1 MSLEILYIV
10 FYSYLLG
17 SLPFGLILTK
27 TFLNKDLRNIGSGNI
42 GATNV
47 LRTGKKSL
55 GILTLILD
63 CLKAYI
69 VVTAT
74 NKFFSDYVF
83 LSALLCF
90 LGHIFPVWLK
100 FNGGKGVAVFLG
112 VLFALSINYALLFIV
127 CWTIILIL
135 TKYSSLSSLI
145 TTGVIFLYSVYVNI
159 SSESIF
165 FFIILVLI
173 IYTHRKNVIR
183 LKNKSEDKIN
193 L

>member
-1 MSLEILYIV
+1 VSLEILYIV
-10 FYSYLLG
+10 IYSYFLG

-27 TFLNKDLRNIGSGNI
+27 IFLHKDLRNVGSGNI

-55 GILTLILD
+55 GVLTLLLD
-63 CLKAYI
+63 SLKAYI
-69 VVTAT
+69 AVTVT
-74 NKFFSDYVF
+74 SKFFTDYIY

-112 VLFALSINYALLFIV
+112 VLFALSINYGIIFVV

-135 TKYSSLSSLI
+135 TKYSSLSSLL
-145 TTGVIFLYSVYVNI
+145 TTGIIFMYSIYLNI
-159 SSESIF
+159 FSESIF

-173 IYTHRKNVIR
+173 IYTHRENIVR
-183 LKNKSEDKIN
+183 LKNKSEHKFN